1 MKKYLKFVAIAP
13 LFMAVLCE
21 EDQEE
26 NCGFEPPE
34 AYTVNIENTA
44 TTYAANETIWLNA
57 QTSSMLIDNCSETEN
72 IELVTDSELF
82 IDGLFILKLNNQ
94 TDLNAEVFTDATINF
109 DIGELFTFNACVES
123 ISYIPELTDNNQF
136 YQYRLGVSV
145 NTPGD
150 YCVVSAYSNAFNLN
164 TENNAQIFEAYNTLN
179 DEIRFESCNTVFIR
193 TGIDGHYFFR
203 VQ

>member
-21 EDQEE
+21 EDLD
-26 NCGFEPPE
+26 NCGFESPE
-34 AYTVNIENTA
+34 AYTLNVENTA

-57 QTSSMLIDNCSETEN
+57 ETSSMLVDFCNDTETP
-72 IELVTDSELF
+72 ELVTDRELF

-109 DIGELFTFNACVES
+109 DIGELFTFNTCAES
-123 ISYIPELTDNNQF
+123 TNYVPELTDDNQF

-150 YCVVSAYSNAFNLN
+150 YCMVSAYSNAFNLN

-179 DEIRFESCNTVFIR
+179 DEIKFESCNTVFTR
-193 TGIDGHYFFR
+193 TGTDGHYFFTIE
-203 VQ
+203 